1 MAQAQKKF
9 LWSEFFK
16 HNLNFGLSRFFEPR
30 IDFYALL
37 LGQADTT
44 LKGIEAL
51 ESWLSNGA
59 SERCQ
64 AVRDF
69 EHYADLQKAAL
80 QTKLSQAF
88 VTPFDREDIYD
99 LSVRL
104 DEVLNSA
111 KNSAREVE
119 ALNYCPRDGSLLEMA
134 RNLVEGTRCLHN
146 SVRNLNVNLV
156 EASAQAN
163 LARKSE
169 NRFEKVYR
177 NAMRELFELNDFK
190 TILRTLEVYRTM
202 VQTATRIDMVAEKL
216 HHVIVKIS

>member
-1 MAQAQKKF
+1 MDSSTKKPF
-9 LWSEFFK
+9 WKKALHQSVAKFF
-16 HNLNFGLSRFFEPR
+16 SPR

-37 LGQADTT
+37 ITQADTT
-44 LKGIEAL
+44 LKGVEGLEA
-51 ESWLSNGA
+51 WLSTGA
-59 SERCQ
+59 YQRCQ
-64 AVRDF
+64 VVRDF
-69 EHYADLQKAAL
+69 EHQGDEIKASLQR
-80 QTKLSQAF
+80 KLAESF
-88 VTPFDREDIYD
+88 ITPFDREDIYD

-119 ALNYCPRDGSLLEMA
+119 ALNYCPRDSSLAEMA
-134 RNLVEGTRCLHN
+134 RNLVEGSRCLYN
-146 SVRNLNVNLV
+146 SFRNLNVNLV

-177 NAMRELFELNDFK
+177 QAMRELFELNDFK